1 MHPLRRGARL
11 DAAAGAP
18 ACVLRAAQGPEE
30 SDNMKLGERVYVRD
44 TGRHAKLV
52 AWIDGMPL
60 VQYDDGSTYLAHR
73 VEPIMRESDME
84 QQGQET
90 LF

>member
-1 MHPLRRGARL
+1 
-11 DAAAGAP
+11 
-18 ACVLRAAQGPEE
+18 
-30 SDNMKLGERVYVRD
+30 MKLGERVYVRD

-73 VEPIMRESDME
+73 VEPIMREVLADDTDEAEIYSTEMAE
-84 QQGQET
+84 V
-90 LF
+90 